1 MIDFDRAAGNQSL
14 STPDHVLLVFPNG
27 DWILLFIVGF
37 DGVVTGNLT
46 QYLFSSGAF
55 GAAGSLNVVFYADG
69 VSGTTLRG
77 RIAVYADTLANANA
91 PALLST
97 TQFNGGRHLIAVQRS
112 GGTQSPLVSLYSCPI
127 LAAAPIDDSAVIT
140 EATTTNAA
148 ILKELNGSG
157 FMFGSRVD
165 NLADRKSDQSVSRML
180 RANLSITKFDIAQ
193 IAAGKEIFDLGY
205 TPVLYVRASGIDDI
219 ADRGPNAFPFT
230 LAGMP
235 TTIAEPTFAFREG
248 ASEPPASVDAIT
260 VSNAEP
266 LQAVPSTGAGA
277 LMTFTGALS
286 GTLPTSVDVRMIAP
300 DGTPGSWVALQ
311 SASIGATVYSGVREV
326 PDGGP
331 CRFQARSRNGSA
343 VLVESQYSTAKILVG
358 DAWINCGS
366 SSSDYLFTDK
376 SGTGFTVAPDT
387 AVMSGTTPTWAP
399 MSSTGAATRM
409 ADELATVAGKPIA
422 WLAYG
427 VAGTTLR
434 TWLDATSTQRKN
446 LARAIAAVKGKIF
459 GAYITVGANDAY
471 NGWITS
477 SAAHEADMQK
487 LIDDLRTETGNPNLK
502 IVWVGSP
509 PRQGLNPVQA
519 DRLRQA
525 ESRIGDYPGV
535 VQVQALQFAPASD
548 NVHLAPSLD
557 GYAACG
563 TMAMHQAGRAFYSGE
578 DPKLVRGPALSAITF
593 AGTKVRCVVAMRD
606 GTTFNPAAPGGF
618 SVQNKQADGTYVT
631 LTGIVAQ
638 RVNAGLIEI
647 ECGVTLV
654 EPIVKYLSGSAPS
667 ITNAVFSNGSLPLP
681 MTVETEMVATQS
693 AATSD
698 TTAPVM
704 AGVITVT
711 NITTT
716 AATLAFQAATD
727 DVGVTGYEYSLNGG
741 TSYVNAGLS
750 RSLSVSTLTAGT
762 TYQVRA
768 RAYDAAGNRSAP
780 LSATFA
786 TLASEPPV
794 EIVIDASKIPA
805 SRKVVFPGGTRVVPF
820 GTKPGSIT
828 PSAPYYRD
836 GKWWVEKNPED
847 ERYFVADIR
856 IDLAEAGANAT
867 ATKVEAVVSGVT
879 VLEQPV
885 IQGVLIPVKLGG
897 INTARDALNF
907 CTFRITLS
915 NGEQI
920 DRTLWLSRLEG
931 QLVLEKDPEDK
942 RYYVADVGRDLT
954 DSNTTVTTVTSTCV
968 GVVELV
974 KPQMQ
979 GRLAV
984 IKLGGL
990 DTSADPLNYCKLRF
1004 NCANGESFFRTI
1016 HFKRVDN

>member
-1 MIDFDRAAGNQSL
+1 MIKNDRAAGNQSI

-27 DWILLFIVGF
+27 DWILAFIVGF
-37 DGVVTGNLT
+37 DGVVTGNIT

-55 GAAGSLNVVFYADG
+55 AAAGSLNVVFYADG

-97 TQFNGGRHLIAVQRS
+97 TQFSAGRHLVVVQRS
-112 GGTQSPLVSLYSCPI
+112 GGAQSPVATLYTCPT

-165 NLADRKSDQSVSRML
+165 NTTDRKSDHSFSRML
-180 RANLSITKFDIAQ
+180 RANLAITKFEIAQ
-193 IAAGKEIFDLGY
+193 LAAGKEIFDLGY
-205 TPVLYVRASGIDDI
+205 TPVVYVRASDVADI
-219 ADRGPNAFPFT
+219 ADRGPNALPFT
-230 LAGMP
+230 LAGSP
-235 TTIAEPTFAFREG
+235 TTSAEPTFAYRAG
-248 ASEPPASVDAIT
+248 VSEPPAVADAVT

-266 LQAVPSTGAGA
+266 LLVVPSTGNDATV
-277 LMTFTGALS
+277 TFTGALS
-286 GTLPTSVDVRMIAP
+286 GTQATSVEVRMIAP
-300 DGTPGSWVALQ
+300 DGALGSWVALQ
-311 SASIGATVYSGVREV
+311 SANIDATAYSGTRAV

-331 CRFQARSRNGSA
+331 YRFQARAKSGST
-343 VLVESQYSTAKILVG
+343 VLAESQYSTAKILIG

-387 AVMSGTTPTWAP
+387 AVMSGTTPTWSP

-422 WLAYG
+422 WLNYG

-434 TWLDATSTQRKN
+434 TWLDPNSTQRKN
-446 LARAIAAVKGKIF
+446 LARAVAAVKGKIF

-487 LIDDLRTETGNPNLK
+487 LVEDLRTETGNPDLK
-502 IVWVGSP
+502 VVWVGSP
-509 PRQGLNPVQA
+509 PRPALNPVQA

-525 ESRIGDYPGV
+525 ESRIGNYPGV
-535 VQVQALQFAPASD
+535 VQVQALQFATASD
-548 NVHLAPSLD
+548 NVHLAASLD

-563 TMAMHQAGRAFYSGE
+563 TMAMHQAGRAFYLGE
-578 DPKLVRGPALSAITF
+578 DPKMVRGPALAAMTYT
-593 AGTKVRCVVAMRD
+593 GTKVRCVVTTRD
-606 GTTFNPAAPGGF
+606 GTSFNPAAPGGF
-618 SVQNKQADGTYVT
+618 TVQNKQLDGSYVT
-631 LTGIVAQ
+631 LSGITAQ
-638 RVNAGLIEI
+638 RINANLIEI
-647 ECGVTLV
+647 ECGVALA
-654 EPIVKYLSGSAPS
+654 EPIVKYLSGPAPS
-667 ITNAVFSNGSLPLP
+667 MTSAVYSNGALPLP
-681 MTVETEMVATQS
+681 MTVETEMVATQ
-693 AATSD
+693 AAAAPD

-704 AGVITVT
+704 SGAISIT
-711 NITTT
+711 NITTSG
-716 AATLAFQAATD
+716 AALSFQAATD
-727 DVGVTGYEYSLNGG
+727 DVGAAGYEYSINGG
-741 TSYVNAGLS
+741 ASYVNSGLS
-750 RSLSVSTLTAGT
+750 RSFAVSALAAST
-762 TYQVRA
+762 TYQVRV
-768 RAYDAAGNRSAP
+768 RAYDDAGNRSVP
-780 LSATFA
+780 LSASFT
-786 TLASEPPV
+786 TLANEPPV

-820 GTKPGSIT
+820 GTKPSTVVPG
-828 PSAPYYRD
+828 APYYRD
-836 GKWWVEKNPED
+836 GKWWSDKVPDD
-847 ERYFVADIR
+847 ERYYVADFR
-856 IDLAEAGANAT
+856 IDIAEAGFAA
-867 ATKVEAVVSGVT
+867 AKAEVFVSGVK

-885 IQGVLIPVKLGG
+885 VQASLIPVKLGG
-897 INTARDALNF
+897 FDELRGALNF
-907 CTFRITLS
+907 CTFRVTLA

-920 DRTLWLSRLEG
+920 DRTLWFNKVDL
-931 QLVLEKDPEDK
+931 QWVLEKDPEDK
-942 RYYVADVGRDLT
+942 RYYVADVSRDLI
-954 DSNTTVTTVTSTCV
+954 DSNTTVAAVSAIPV
-968 GVVELV
+968 GVAELV

-984 IKLGGL
+984 IKLGGM

-1004 NCANGESFFRTI
+1004 DCANGERFFRTI

>member
-1 MIDFDRAAGNQSL
+1 MYKFDRLSGNQSF

-27 DWILLFIVGF
+27 DWLLLFIVGF

-69 VSGTTLRG
+69 VSGTTLRS
-77 RIAVYADTLANANA
+77 RIAVYADTLSNANA

-97 TQFNGGRHLIAVQRS
+97 TQFTGGRHLVAIQRS
-112 GGTQSPLVSLYSCPI
+112 GGTQSPSASLYSCPI
-127 LAAAPIDDSAVIT
+127 LATAPIDDSAVIT

-165 NLADRKSDQSVSRML
+165 NTTDRKSDQSVSRML
-180 RANLSITKFDIAQ
+180 RVNRAVLKFDLAQ
-193 IAAGKEIFDLGY
+193 LAAGKEIFDLGY
-205 TPVLYVRASGIDDI
+205 TPLLYVRASGIDDI
-219 ADRGPNAFPFT
+219 TDRGPNAFPFT
-230 LAGMP
+230 LAGTP
-235 TTIAEPTFAFREG
+235 TTSAEPTFAYREG
-248 ASEPPASVDAIT
+248 ASEPPAAADIVT

-266 LQAVPSTGAGA
+266 LQVVPSTGTGT
-277 LMTFTGALS
+277 MVTFTGALS
-286 GTLPTSVDVRMIAP
+286 GTQPTSVDVRMIAP
-300 DGTPGSWVALQ
+300 DGTPGSWIALQ
-311 SASIGATVYSGVREV
+311 SASIGATVYSGSRAV

-331 CRFQARSRNGSA
+331 HRFQARTRNGSA
-343 VLVESQYSTAKILVG
+343 VLAESQYSTAKLLVG

-387 AVMSGTTPTWAP
+387 AVMSGTTPAWSP
-399 MSSTGAATRM
+399 MSSIGAATRM
-409 ADELATVAGKPIA
+409 ADELATVAGKPIF

-487 LIDDLRTETGNPNLK
+487 LIDDLRTETGNPDLK
-502 IVWVGSP
+502 IIWVGSP
-509 PRQGLNPVQA
+509 PRPALNPVQA

-525 ESRIGDYPGV
+525 ESRIGNYSGV
-535 VQVQALQFAPASD
+535 VQVQALQFASASD

-563 TMAMHQAGRAFYSGE
+563 TMAMHQAGRAFYLGE
-578 DPKLVRGPALSAITF
+578 DPKMVRGPALAALTYT
-593 AGTKVRCVVAMRD
+593 GTKVRCVVTTRD
-606 GTTFNPAAPGGF
+606 GTGFNPAAPGGF
-618 SVQNKQADGTYVT
+618 TVQNKQADGTYVT
-631 LTGIVAQ
+631 LTGIAAQ

-667 ITNAVFSNGSLPLP
+667 VTGAVFSNGTLPLP
-681 MTVETEMVATQS
+681 MTVETEMVATQ
-693 AATSD
+693 AAAAPD

-704 AGVITVT
+704 SGSI
-711 NITTT
+711 NITNVTT
-716 AATLAFQAATD
+716 SGATLSFQAATD
-727 DVGVTGYEYSLNGG
+727 DVGVAGYEYSINGG

-750 RSLSVSTLTAGT
+750 RSFAISALIAAT
-762 TYQVRA
+762 TYPVRV
-768 RAYDAAGNRSAP
+768 RAYDDAGNRSAP
-780 LSATFA
+780 LSASFT
-786 TLASEPPV
+786 TLANEPPV

-820 GTKPGSIT
+820 GTRPNSVV
-828 PSAPYYRD
+828 PDAPYYRD
-836 GKWWVEKNPED
+836 GKWWSDKVPDD
-847 ERYFVADIR
+847 ERYYVADMS
-856 IDLAEAGANAT
+856 IDFAEADTTGAR
-867 ATKVEAVVSGVT
+867 VEAIVKGVVA
-879 VLEQPV
+879 LEQPV
-885 IQGVLIPVKLGG
+885 IQGTLIPVKLGG
-897 INTARDALNF
+897 LDELRGALNF
-907 CTFRITLS
+907 CTFRVTLA

-920 DRTLWLSRLEG
+920 DRTLWFSPVDVRWS
-931 QLVLEKDPEDK
+931 LEKDPEDK
-942 RYYVADVGRDLT
+942 RYYVADVGNDLA
-954 DSNTTVTTVTSTCV
+954 DSRTTVTDVTAIAI

-979 GRLAV
+979 GRLAI
-984 IKLGGL
+984 IKLGGM
-990 DTSADPLNYCKLRF
+990 DISADPLNYCKLRF
-1004 NCANGESFFRTI
+1004 DCANGERFYRMI
-1016 HFKRVDN
+1016 HFTRVDN